1 MAVTLTTTGTVSV
14 NAVATGTAS
23 GLSANSPTDSVLL
36 SMAIALTNGTGAVG
50 TADIYYSPAT
60 VTITTGA
67 NHDLDVSGSV
77 VNGLGQTVTM
87 ARVKLII
94 IRNNTTTAGFTA
106 VVGNGSN
113 PLLNWVGA
121 AAHTKTIRPGGFFV
135 DYAPDATAYAVT
147 AATGDILR
155 INNPNA
161 SSITVDYLI
170 VGASA

>member
-1 MAVTLTTTGTVSV
+1 MAVTLATSGTISV
-14 NAVATGTAS
+14 NAVATGTPS
-23 GLSANSPTDSVLL
+23 GFSANSPTDSVL
-36 SMAIALTNGTGAVG
+36 MALAISLTSGTGLNQ
-50 TADIYYSPAT
+50 ADLYYSPAT
-60 VTITTGA
+60 VTISNGA

-94 IRNNTTTAGFTA
+94 IRNNTLTAGFTA

-121 AAHTKTIRPGGFFV
+121 AAHTKTIRPGGIFV
-135 DYAPDATAYAVT
+135 DYAPDATGYAVT

-161 SSITVDYLI
+161 SAITVDYLI